1 VKLVHAVIVATVAAT
16 ALSVGAQQGTP
27 RAWQQRIDVAI
38 DLPVP
43 VVDLESANPFAI
55 AVDQPPKLT
64 SSEAPRK
71 LDVSGRAIVAAYVD
85 AEGECLGGVPLEL
98 PFPGLTTAILD
109 EITGER
115 FDTARIGD
123 REVPSWVVIGF
134 DIAGRV
140 KESTVGA
147 PSFELP
153 DPSLPP
159 EPSEPLRVAPPG
171 SLVRAPYEP
180 QDSLTKLATPRRLRV
195 KASGQ
200 DADIPIRALLHITA
214 GGRCDRFVPLNL
226 DSGLHSWLSAY
237 LATWRLEPAL
247 LDGEPHEAWVI
258 YSARAQLRLSGLDSS
273 VTHVLR
279 DRSFTPPSSDD

>member
-1 VKLVHAVIVATVAAT
+1 MVTT
-16 ALSVGAQQGTP
+16 ALGVGAQQGAP
-27 RAWQQRIDVAI
+27 RAWQQRIDVTV

-43 VVDLESANPFAI
+43 VVGVESANPFAI

-71 LDVSGRAIVAAYVD
+71 FDVAGRAVVAAYVD
-85 AEGECLGGVPLEL
+85 AKGECLGGVPLEL
-98 PFPGLTTAILD
+98 PFPGLTSAVLD

-123 REVPSWVVIGF
+123 REVPSWVVLGF
-134 DIAGRV
+134 DITGRV
-140 KESTVGA
+140 KESTVSA
-147 PSFELP
+147 PTFDLP
-153 DPSLPP
+153 DPGLPP

-180 QDSLTKLATPRRLRV
+180 QGSLTSLATPRRLRV

-200 DADIPIRALLHITA
+200 DVDMPIRALVHITP

-237 LATWRLEPAL
+237 LATWRLEPAV

-258 YSARAQLRLSGLDSS
+258 YSARAQFELSSLDSN
-273 VTHVLR
+273 VTNVLR

>member
-1 VKLVHAVIVATVAAT
+1 VKLARGVIVATVAT
-16 ALSVGAQQGTP
+16 AALGVGAQQGAP
-27 RAWQQRIDVAI
+27 RAWQQRIDVAV

-43 VVDLESANPFAI
+43 VIGVESANPFAI
-55 AVDQPPKLT
+55 AVDQAPQLT

-71 LDVSGRAIVAAYVD
+71 LDVSGRAVVAAYVD
-85 AEGECLGGVPLEL
+85 AKGECLGGVPLEL
-98 PFPGLTTAILD
+98 PFPGLTTDVLD
-109 EITGER
+109 EVTGER

-123 REVPSWVVIGF
+123 REVPSWIVIGF
-134 DIAGRV
+134 DITGRV
-140 KESTVGA
+140 KESTVGT

-153 DPSLPP
+153 DPALPP

-180 QDSLTKLATPRRLRV
+180 QSSLTKLATPRRLRIR
-195 KASGQ
+195 APGQ
-200 DADIPIRALLHITA
+200 EVDIPIRALVHITA

-247 LDGEPHEAWVI
+247 LDGEPHDAWVI
-258 YSARAQLRLSGLDSS
+258 YSARAQLKLSSLDST
-273 VTHVLR
+273 VTNVLR